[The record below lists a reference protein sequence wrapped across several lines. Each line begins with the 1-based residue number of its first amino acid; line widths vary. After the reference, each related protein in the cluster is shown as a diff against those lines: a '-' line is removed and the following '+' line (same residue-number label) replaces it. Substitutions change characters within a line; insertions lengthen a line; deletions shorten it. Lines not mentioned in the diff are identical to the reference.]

1 MSALNLAPAPL
12 NEFKHCH
19 GVKFNLVKKMSDLN
33 LAPALLNEFNHY
45 HCHDLKLNLG
55 PQNPMTAEEI
65 KTLTMT
71 SILIVGM
78 SVYPI
83 YNLLT
88 SGTTYF

>member
-1 MSALNLAPAPL
+1 MSA
-12 NEFKHCH
+12 
-19 GVKFNLVKKMSDLN
+19 LN
-33 LAPALLNEFNHY
+33 LAPALLNEFK